1 MYRLFFFSVFESRL
15 ARSLHLRAQWRS
27 RYMYRFVLW
36 GFGEAKKCMALLLF
50 YTHGDFFC
58 RLFVITKAGRPKRKH
73 RCDFQK
79 SSRSTFSLRTSKGH
93 RRGSSVSRHV
103 FSRVSRPVYLRQH
116 TLP

>member
-50 YTHGDFFC
+50 YTHGDFC
-58 RLFVITKAGRPKRKH
+58 RLFVITKAGRPQRKH
-73 RCDFQK
+73 APFSQLTCSF
-79 SSRSTFSLRTSKGH
+79 SRPAKGH
-93 RRGSSVSRHV
+93 RRGSSVDRHI